1 MQALLEGYRRFR
13 TGTWPE
19 RRRLFERLA
28 DHGQSPRALVIC
40 CSDSRV
46 DPTMIFD
53 ASPGELFT
61 VRNVANLVP
70 PYQPDANYH
79 GTSAGIEFA
88 VRSLRVC
95 DIVVLGHG
103 MCGGITALI
112 HGVPPELT
120 DFVGVW
126 MNLAAR
132 ARQRL
137 ACDSPDPQRACELRN
152 RAHLAREPHDL
163 SVDRRPGAGR
173 LSSPARRTLRHP
185 LRRVEYAPIRWRI
198 RASLTHHPA

>member
-79 GTSAGIEFA
+79 GTSAAIEFA

-95 DIVVLGHG
+95 DIVVMGHG

-112 HGVPPELT
+112 HGVPPEFT

-137 ACDSPDPQRACELRN
+137 ACDSPDPQRACELETVRISLEN
-152 RAHLAREPHDL
+152 LMTFPWIADQVQDGSLRLHGAHFDIRFGVLNILGSDGEFA
-163 SVDRRPGAGR
+163 
-173 LSSPARRTLRHP
+173 PA
-185 LRRVEYAPIRWRI
+185 
-198 RASLTHHPA
+198 

>member
-1 MQALLEGYRRFR
+1 M
-13 TGTWPE
+13 
-19 RRRLFERLA
+19 
-28 DHGQSPRALVIC
+28 
-40 CSDSRV
+40 
-46 DPTMIFD
+46 
-53 ASPGELFT
+53 
-61 VRNVANLVP
+61 ANLVP

-137 ACDSPDPQRACELRN
+137 ACDLPDPQRACELETVRISLEN
-152 RAHLAREPHDL
+152 LMTFPWIADRVQDGSLRLHGAHFDIRFGVLNMLRSDGEFA
-163 SVDRRPGAGR
+163 
-173 LSSPARRTLRHP
+173 PA
-185 LRRVEYAPIRWRI
+185 
-198 RASLTHHPA
+198 